1 MTTAPQAAPA
11 GGALEAGAVLGEFRL
26 RRLLGQGPLGELYAA
41 ERAEDGARVLLRVL
55 ADQVTARADLRAR
68 VGRDL
73 AALQGVEHPAVAR
86 LLELGEE
93 RGHVF
98 YGLADP
104 GDLSLGDLVRRG
116 RPLDERELVWLGAG
130 VAAGLGALHA
140 ANLPHGSLAPHT
152 VLVTPRGPVV
162 VDLAWTCRLREPS
175 GEAEAGDAP
184 PPSVAHDLRALGLL
198 LVLAGTGDPAA
209 RALPAGT
216 SPRLAGL
223 VELLLGPAARR
234 PPAEKVAR
242 LFAQLAKVA
251 EVEGGAPAS
260 LVGLIEQVAAGQ
272 TTGPLDAAA
281 GPALG
286 RFGRYVLLEE
296 LGRGGMGVVYKAR
309 HAELERYFALK
320 VMLAGALADDTARR
334 RFLHEAEAA
343 ATLDHPAVVRVH
355 DCGVV
360 DGRAYMAMDLMA
372 GTPLSELYR
381 DPAWTL
387 PALLGLFVEVLRGV
401 HYAHSRGIVHRDL
414 KPENVLVDA
423 EGKPHILDF
432 GVAKRVGEAS
442 GLLTIQGEL
451 VGTPAYM
458 PPEQAEGRGNDI
470 DTRSD
475 VYALGASLFE
485 VVTRGRRPFEGKTV
499 TDVLTRI
506 LLEEPPAPGALAPGL
521 PWEVDAIVLK
531 ALEKQRER
539 RYQSAAEM
547 AEDIQR
553 FLGGLPIRARQATFG
568 YKARKWL
575 ARRWPAV
582 VAGAAALSLAV
593 GGAAVVVAG
602 RRADAAAEAARV
614 AAEATRVAAEVRRLV
629 EEGDAALGQDD
640 PQLAIERYAQALA
653 LEPDHV
659 AASVGRERAV
669 GQVKDAEARARR
681 ARAREQAEAFARDA
695 AAQEAAGDLQ
705 AARVAFEKAM
715 AFEDPPPAARTGL
728 LRVAQAL
735 AVREAQDRTDELQR
749 RDLRRAAD
757 HEAAGDA
764 HLAAGRLR
772 DAQAAFLQAM
782 GFGSERAP
790 GRLRQVEEALLAERM
805 EQVQE
810 EVRARAAAEAER
822 LAKEGLAALDRDD
835 LDGARRAF
843 VQALGFDGNSAA
855 AQQGLVEV
863 ERLRRADQERQER
876 AGRLAQADEQAR
888 QARQAL
894 ERGRAQFRDGEDVE
908 VVRESYFLALEGYDR
923 ALSFVPDHAR
933 ARAEKAAVAREVSAI
948 LREEGRYELADF
960 LLRMSGVEAG
970 AAAAP
975 PELPADPHLVV
986 VEADKVN
993 IRRAYGGVV
1002 RFQATRVFDP
1012 LREQVRAR
1020 GGGRY
1025 RVVIQVR
1032 SEPTA
1037 SIPPLVHA
1045 KGLWVRLEDKVAN
1058 TISRTERVDFQGGP
1072 FARLVTVDAHGRIV
1086 AAWER
1091 SRDLPAQ
1098 RYIAEVEAVVRRL
1111 LAEVEGRGGG

>member
-1 MTTAPQAAPA
+1 MTPASQAASEPA
-11 GGALEAGAVLGEFRL
+11 LAPGAILGEFRL
-26 RRLLGQGPLGELYAA
+26 RRLLGQGPLGELHAA
-41 ERAEDGARVLLRVL
+41 ERTQDGARVLLRVL

-73 AALQGVEHPAVAR
+73 ATLQGVEHPGVAR

-98 YGLADP
+98 YGLSDP
-104 GDLSLGDLVRRG
+104 GDLSLADLVRRG

-130 VAAGLGALHA
+130 LAGGLAALHA
-140 ANLPHGSLAPHT
+140 AGLPHGSLAPHT
-152 VLVTPRGPVV
+152 VLVTPRGPVI

-175 GEAEAGDAP
+175 GEQEAGDAP

-209 RALPAGT
+209 RVLPPAT
-216 SPRLAGL
+216 SPRLSGL

-242 LFAQLAKVA
+242 LFAQLAKAA
-251 EVEGGAPAS
+251 EVEGGAPPS
-260 LVGLIEQVAAGQ
+260 LVGLIEQVASGQ
-272 TTGPLDAAA
+272 AVPALDAAA
-281 GPALG
+281 APALG
-286 RFGRYVLLEE
+286 RFGRYVLQEE

-343 ATLDHPAVVRVH
+343 AGLDHPAIVRVH

-360 DGRAYMAMDLMA
+360 EGRAYMAMDLMA

-387 PALLGLFVEVLRGV
+387 PALLQLFVEVLRGV

-423 EGKPHILDF
+423 DGRPHILDF
-432 GVAKRVGEAS
+432 GVAKRVGEAG
-442 GLLTIQGEL
+442 GLLTVQGEL

-506 LLEEPPAPGALAPGL
+506 LLEEAPAPGALAPGL

-553 FLGGLPIRARQATFG
+553 FLGGLPIHARQATLG

-582 VAGAAALSLAV
+582 VAAAAVASV
-593 GGAAVVVAG
+593 VTGGAAVLVAG
-602 RRADAAAEAARV
+602 RRAELAAEAARV
-614 AAEATRVAAEVRRLV
+614 TAEVARLV
-629 EEGDAALGQDD
+629 EEGDAALAQDD
-640 PQLAIERYAQALA
+640 TQRALERYAQALA
-653 LEPDHV
+653 LEADHV
-659 AASVGRERAV
+659 AASVGRERAM
-669 GQVKDAEARARR
+669 GQAKEAEARARR
-681 ARAREQAEAFARDA
+681 AEARALAEGFAREA
-695 AAQEAAGDLQ
+695 AAREAEGDLQ

-715 AFEDPPPAARTGL
+715 AFEDPPPAAKTGL
-728 LRVAQAL
+728 LRVAEAL
-735 AVREAQDRTDELQR
+735 AVREAQDRRDELLR
-749 RDLRRAAD
+749 RDLGRAAE
-757 HEAAGDA
+757 HEAKGDA

-772 DAQAAFLQAM
+772 EAQAAFLQAM
-782 GFGSERAP
+782 AFGSEAAP
-790 GRLRQVEEALLAERM
+790 ARLRQVEEALLAERM
-805 EQVQE
+805 QEVQE
-810 EVRARAAAEAER
+810 RVRAQAAESAER
-822 LAKEGLAALDRDD
+822 LAKEGLEAMDRDD
-835 LDGARRAF
+835 LDAARRAF
-843 VQALGFDGNSAA
+843 VQALGFDGNSEA
-855 AQQGLVEV
+855 AQRGLVEV
-863 ERLRRADQERQER
+863 ERLRQAEQERR
-876 AGRLAQADEQAR
+876 ARAERLAQAEEQAR
-888 QARQAL
+888 LARGAL
-894 ERGRAQFRDGEDVE
+894 ERGRGQFRDGEDVE
-908 VVRESYFLALEGYDR
+908 VVRESYILALETYDR

-970 AAAAP
+970 AAAAA

-993 IRRAYGGVV
+993 IRRAFGGVV

-1037 SIPPLVHA
+1037 SIPPVVHA

-1058 TISRTERVDFQGGP
+1058 TISRMERVDFQGGP

-1098 RYIAEVEAVVRRL
+1098 RYVAEVEAVVRRL